1 MSQPFNNSSSPS
13 NSSSSSSS
21 SAWVYNPTIDL
32 IIGCGAWS
40 APLLVLASPF
50 ISSKPQTLAM
60 IFYLLSLVCNYPHYM
75 ATIYRAYGTKEDF
88 SKYKF
93 FTLYLTM
100 LLIVL
105 GIFAHWWHQ
114 VLAIIFTVFLTWSP
128 WHYMGQNFGLFMMF
142 TRRSAVTINKIDRTA
157 IYLAFLA
164 SYLMLFFGFHTGIS
178 TDPYVLSL
186 GIPEVIGKSA
196 KTTLLVMF
204 LLTGSYGLFSLIRQ
218 AGFRTMIAPLVI
230 FSTEFLWFVLPT
242 LLQVISQIDY
252 VPQARYSTGVLAIMH
267 SVQYLWITSYYAQR
281 EARATAS
288 NWRLLPYLITL
299 VVGGIALFVPGPW
312 LISHLFSYDFSTS
325 FLVFTALINI
335 HHFLLDGA
343 IWKLRDNRIADL
355 LINNSQE
362 KLSESISKLGEAFS
376 GTSAWIM
383 GTTLSARV
391 FRIAISIVL
400 LVLASIDQTRFFLLL
415 NDTNLSYLTYAEKL
429 NPNDAIVKTRLA
441 LVKANSSSLEETIN
455 TFKSALTLN
464 PYDLENQTRL
474 AQILVESQRFG
485 EAYEHYKKMA
495 DYISLD
501 ANSWLNFGILATQ
514 LAYEDEAY
522 SYWQKAI
529 ELDPKQTITHI
540 YLADSYFR
548 KTEYSKAIGYY
559 ESFLALV
566 VEQSIEERPTPKEL
580 ILVVLKLSECY
591 VQTNS
596 SERAIKYAEQALS
609 IAENSDDKA
618 LNSFAL
624 IKLAELMST
633 FGNLNKAILTYQK
646 ALKLDGEVQDNKITA
661 IDWFNYG
668 KILVKANANE
678 SLILACF
685 LKAESLLKDTQGQEL
700 VEISKARETV
710 EKNIAV
716 EKATIQQDLDNYV
729 NKALSLTP

>member
-1 MSQPFNNSSSPS
+1 MSQPFNNSSSSS
-13 NSSSSSSS
+13 NPSSSST
-21 SAWVYNPTIDL
+21 WVYNPAIDL

-40 APLLVLASPF
+40 APLLILASPF

-93 FTLYLTM
+93 FTLYLTIV
-100 LLIVL
+100 LIVL

-164 SYLMLFFGFHTGIS
+164 SYLMLFFGFHTGTS

-196 KTTLLVMF
+196 RTTLLAMF

-218 AGFRTMIAPLVI
+218 AGLRTMLAPLVI

-242 LLQVISQIDY
+242 LLQVTNQINY
-252 VPQARYSTGVLAIMH
+252 IPQARYSTGVLAIMH
-267 SVQYLWITSYYAQR
+267 SAQYLWITSYYTQR
-281 EARATAS
+281 EARVTTN
-288 NWRLLPYLITL
+288 NWKHLPYLITL
-299 VVGGIALFVPGPW
+299 VIGGIALFVPGPW

-355 LINNSQE
+355 LINSQE
-362 KLSESISKLGEAFS
+362 KLSESISKLGEVFS
-376 GTSAWIM
+376 GTGDRIM
-383 GTTLSARV
+383 GSTLSARLV
-391 FRIAISIVL
+391 RIAISIVL

-441 LVKANSSSLEETIN
+441 LVKANSNNLEETIN
-455 TFKSALTLN
+455 AFKSALTLN

-474 AQILVESQRFG
+474 AQILVENQRFG
-485 EAYEHYKKMA
+485 EAYEHYKKMV

-501 ANSWLNFGILATQ
+501 ANAWLNFGILATQ
-514 LAYEDEAY
+514 FNHEDEAY

-529 ELDPKQTITHI
+529 ELDSKQSITHI

-596 SERAIKYAEQALS
+596 PERAIKYAEQALS
-609 IAENSDDKA
+609 IAETSEDKA

-633 FGNLNKAILTYQK
+633 FGDLNKAILGYQK
-646 ALKLDGEVQDNKITA
+646 ALKLDAEIQDNKIAA

-668 KILVKANANE
+668 KLLVKANASE
-678 SLILACF
+678 LLVLACF
-685 LKAESLLKDTQGQEL
+685 LKAESLLKDTQGEEL
-700 VEISKARETV
+700 AEISKTREIV
-710 EKNIAV
+710 EKNIAI
-716 EKATIQQDLDNYV
+716 EKTKVQEDLDTYLNR
-729 NKALSLTP
+729 ALSLKP